1 MTISSADGA
10 APQNWRGGETGAAI
24 RQFDWSQTSVGPREH
39 WPSLLHSTLSLVLES
54 PESLYLLWG
63 PQKQFF
69 FNDAYRPV
77 LGPRL
82 AHALG
87 QTIETLWADAWPDV
101 QPMVEQAF
109 RGQACRHEDLPVN
122 MQRYPGEELTWWS
135 FSMSPIFDERQE
147 QVLGVLCHTVETT
160 ARVRLG
166 LHARLTESRL
176 RETRELNTRVLASSN
191 DCIKVLDLDGQL
203 SFMSEGGLRV
213 MEVSDFN
220 AIAGCPWPDFW
231 QGQGNLDAQAAIA
244 AAQAGESARFQ
255 GAANTLAGNAK
266 WWDVQV
272 TPMLDEAGQP
282 EKILCISRDIT
293 ATREA
298 EEQLRRLNESLEQR
312 VQERTQERDR
322 IWQLSTDLMLVA
334 DFNGRIVAVNPAW
347 TRLLGWQRHE
357 LEGSSFYDFIHPQD
371 SVAAVNACTELALGQ
386 SFSRVENR
394 FRHKDGS
401 YRWVSWSAVPDP
413 QHLHAVGRDIQAE
426 REAAQALR
434 KTEDILRQAQKMEA
448 VGQLTGGVAHD
459 FNNLL
464 TVIRSSTDLLRRNL
478 SEERRQLYIDA
489 ISDTVD
495 RASKLTA
502 QLLAYA
508 RQQNLRPETFDVGVS
523 VQLLAQMINP
533 LIGACIE
540 LRIELPQQACC
551 IHADAGQFDT
561 ALINMAVNAR
571 DAMQGEGL
579 LVIAVER
586 VAQIPAS
593 ASQGA
598 QSGDFV
604 AVSLTDTGAGIDPQ
618 QIERIFEPF
627 FTTKE
632 VGKGTGLGLSQV
644 FGFAKQ
650 SGGGLVVHSQPGQG
664 TRFTL
669 YLPRSEAVV
678 SPVAAPRPGPL
689 QVDGQGATLLVVED
703 NPEVGVLLAQALNE
717 LGYQTEWATSAIEAL
732 RRLSQE
738 PGGFQ
743 AVFSD
748 VVMPG
753 MSGIELATRIRSDYP
768 GLPVILTSG
777 YSPALAQGQTRE
789 FVFLQKPYSVAAL
802 AQALSAAIGND
813 PPL

>member
-1 MTISSADGA
+1 MVVFDGA
-10 APQNWRGGETGAAI
+10 ARSPAYFYNEKIMCGLGKGLAETGRLNPEGRKRALAALK
-24 RQFDWSQTSVGPREH
+24 RF
-39 WPSLLHSTLSLVLES
+39 SLLAEGMGIA
-54 PESLYLLWG
+54 P
-63 PQKQFF
+63 
-69 FNDAYRPV
+69 
-77 LGPRL
+77 
-82 AHALG
+82 
-87 QTIETLWADAWPDV
+87 
-101 QPMVEQAF
+101 
-109 RGQACRHEDLPVN
+109 
-122 MQRYPGEELTWWS
+122 LT
-135 FSMSPIFDERQE
+135 
-147 QVLGVLCHTVETT
+147 VVAT
-160 ARVRLG
+160 A
-166 LHARLTESRL
+166 
-176 RETRELNTRVLASSN
+176 
-191 DCIKVLDLDGQL
+191 
-203 SFMSEGGLRV
+203 
-213 MEVSDFN
+213 
-220 AIAGCPWPDFW
+220 
-231 QGQGNLDAQAAIA
+231 
-244 AAQAGESARFQ
+244 
-255 GAANTLAGNAK
+255 
-266 WWDVQV
+266 
-272 TPMLDEAGQP
+272 
-282 EKILCISRDIT
+282 

-586 VAQIPAS
+586 VAQIVEENS
-593 ASQGA
+593 AAQG
-598 QSGDFV
+598 
-604 AVSLTDTGAGIDPQ
+604 GIVQ
-618 QIERIFEPF
+618 AI
-627 FTTKE
+627 
-632 VGKGTGLGLSQV
+632 
-644 FGFAKQ
+644 
-650 SGGGLVVHSQPGQG
+650 
-664 TRFTL
+664 
-669 YLPRSEAVV
+669 
-678 SPVAAPRPGPL
+678 
-689 QVDGQGATLLVVED
+689 
-703 NPEVGVLLAQALNE
+703 QAL
-717 LGYQTEWATSAIEAL
+717 
-732 RRLSQE
+732 
-738 PGGFQ
+738 Q
-743 AVFSD
+743 A
-748 VVMPG
+748 
-753 MSGIELATRIRSDYP
+753 MSGRL
-768 GLPVILTSG
+768 
-777 YSPALAQGQTRE
+777 QGVMQR
-789 FVFLQKPYSVAAL
+789 FSF
-802 AQALSAAIGND
+802 
-813 PPL
+813 

>member
-1 MTISSADGA
+1 MTRSPPCGA
-10 APQNWRGGETGAAI
+10 APQTLRGGQTGAAI
-24 RQFDWSQTSVGPREH
+24 RQYDWSHTAVGPREQ

-82 AHALG
+82 ANALG

-109 RGQACRHEDLPVN
+109 LGQSCRHEDLPVN

-135 FSMSPIFDERQE
+135 FSMSPVFDERQE

-160 ARVRLG
+160 ERVLLG
-166 LHARLTESRL
+166 QHARLTEARL

-191 DCIKVLDLDGQL
+191 DCIKVLDLDGRL
-203 SFMSEGGLRV
+203 SFMSEGGRRV

-220 AIAGCPWPDFW
+220 AIVGCPWPDFW
-231 QGQGNLDAQAAIA
+231 QGQGNLEARAAIA

-255 GAANTLAGNAK
+255 GAANTLAGTAR

-272 TPMLDEAGQP
+272 TPMFDASGRP
-282 EKILCISRDIT
+282 EKILCISRDIS
-293 ATREA
+293 ATRAA
-298 EEQLRRLNESLEQR
+298 EEELRRLNESLEQR

-334 DFNGRIVAVNPAW
+334 DFDGRIVAVNPAW
-347 TRLLGWQRHE
+347 TSLLGWQRDQ
-357 LEGSSFYDFIHPQD
+357 LEGRSFYDFIHPQD
-371 SVAAVNACTELALGQ
+371 RMAAASASAELARGQ
-386 SFSRVENR
+386 SYSRVENR
-394 FRHKDGS
+394 FRHQDGS

-413 QHLHAVGRDIQAE
+413 QHIHAVGRDMQAE

-478 SEERRQLYIDA
+478 SEERRQLYIEA

-495 RASKLTA
+495 RASKLTG

-508 RQQNLRPETFDVGVS
+508 RQQNLRPETFDVGAS
-523 VQLLAQMINP
+523 VQLVAQMINP

-540 LRIELPQQACC
+540 LRLELPQQPCHT
-551 IHADAGQFDT
+551 HADVGQFDT

-586 VAQIPAS
+586 VTQIPAS
-593 ASQGA
+593 AGQGV
-598 QSGDFV
+598 QVGDFV
-604 AVSLTDTGAGIDPQ
+604 AVSLTDTGAGIEPQ

-650 SGGGLVVHSQPGQG
+650 SGGGLEVHSRPGQG

-669 YLPRSEAVV
+669 YLPRTEALASVPLPA
-678 SPVAAPRPGPL
+678 SPVALPA
-689 QVDGQGATLLVVED
+689 DGQGATLLVVED
-703 NPEVGVLLAQALNE
+703 NPQVGRLLAQSLNE
-717 LGYQTEWATSAIEAL
+717 LGYQVEWATSAAEAL

-738 PGGFQ
+738 QDRFQ

-753 MSGIELATRIRSDYP
+753 MSGIELAGRIRSDYP

-777 YSPALAQGQTRE
+777 YSPALAEGRTRE
-789 FVFLQKPYSVAAL
+789 FVFLQKPYSIAEL
-802 AQALSAAIGND
+802 AQAIDSCRC
-813 PPL
+813 

>member
-1 MTISSADGA
+1 MTTSPPRGA
-10 APQNWRGGETGAAI
+10 APKTSRGGEIGAAI
-24 RQFDWSQTSVGPREH
+24 RRFDWSQTAVGPREG
-39 WPSLLHSTLSLVLES
+39 WPGLLRSTLSQMLES

-63 PQKQFF
+63 PQMQFF

-82 AHALG
+82 ANALG
-87 QTIETLWADAWPDV
+87 QTIQTLWADAWPDV

-109 RGQACRHEDLPVN
+109 LGYSCRHEDLPVN

-135 FSMSPIFDERQE
+135 FSMSPVYDEDDE

-160 ARVRLG
+160 DRVLLAR
-166 LHARLTESRL
+166 HARQTEAHL
-176 RETRELNTRVLASSN
+176 RETRELNTRVLAASN

-220 AIAGCPWPDFW
+220 AVRGCPWPDFW
-231 QGQGNLDAQAAIA
+231 QGQGHQEAQDAIA
-244 AAQAGESARFQ
+244 AARQGRSVRFQ
-255 GAANTLAGNAK
+255 GAADTLQGRTK

-272 TPMLDEAGQP
+272 TPMLDAAGQP
-282 EKILCISRDIT
+282 EKILCISRDIS

-298 EEQLRRLNESLEQR
+298 QEELRRLNESLEQR

-347 TRLLGWQRHE
+347 TQLLGWQREE

-371 SVAAVNACTELALGQ
+371 SLAAAGAAADLSRGE
-386 SFSRVENR
+386 SFSRFENR
-394 FRHKDGS
+394 FRHRDGS
-401 YRWVSWSAVPDP
+401 YRWMAWSAVPDP
-413 QHLHAVGRDIQAE
+413 NHIHAVGRDMQAE

-478 SEERRQLYIDA
+478 SEERRQLYIKA

-495 RASKLTA
+495 RASKLTG

-508 RQQNLRPETFDVGVS
+508 RQQNLRPETFDVGAS

-540 LRIELPQQACC
+540 LRIELPQQPCY

-579 LVIAVER
+579 LVVAVER
-586 VAQIPAS
+586 VAQIPPS

-598 QSGDFV
+598 QAGDFV

-644 FGFAKQ
+644 FGFAQQ
-650 SGGGLVVHSQPGQG
+650 SGGGLAVHSQPGQG

-669 YLPRSEAVV
+669 YLPRAEALAGLPAPAQAVV
-678 SPVAAPRPGPL
+678 PMI
-689 QVDGQGATLLVVED
+689 DGQGMTLLVVED
-703 NPEVGVLLAQALNE
+703 NPEVGVLLAQSLNE
-717 LGYQTEWATSAIEAL
+717 LGYQTEWATSAAEAL
-732 RRLSQE
+732 RRLGE
-738 PGGFQ
+738 ERTRFQ

-753 MSGIELATRIRSDYP
+753 MSGIELASRIRRDYP
-768 GLPVILTSG
+768 RLPVILTSG

-789 FVFLQKPYSVAAL
+789 FVFLQKPYSVAELAL
-802 AQALSAAIGND
+802 ALSAAISQ
-813 PPL
+813 PEVP

>member
-1 MTISSADGA
+1 MTISSSGDA
-10 APQNWRGGETGAAI
+10 ASPTSRGGETGAAI
-24 RQFDWSQTSVGPREH
+24 RRYDWSQTSVGPREH
-39 WPSLLHSTLSLVLES
+39 WPSLLRSTLSLVLES

-63 PQKQFF
+63 PQKLFF

-82 AHALG
+82 DTALG

-101 QPMVEQAF
+101 QFMVEQAF
-109 RGQACRHEDLPVN
+109 LGHSCRHVDLPVN
-122 MQRYPGEELTWWS
+122 MHRYPGEALTWWS
-135 FSMSPIFDERQE
+135 FSMSPVYDEQDE
-147 QVLGVLCHTVETT
+147 QVVGVLCHTVETT
-160 ARVRLG
+160 DRVL
-166 LHARLTESRL
+166 LAEHARQTEARL

-191 DCIKVLDLDGQL
+191 DCIKVLDLNGQL

-220 AIAGCPWPDFW
+220 AIAGCPWPEFW
-231 QGQGNLDAQAAIA
+231 QDQGRLDAQAAIA
-244 AAQAGESARFQ
+244 AARAGQAARFQ
-255 GAANTLAGNAK
+255 GAAQTLAGTCK

-272 TPMLDEAGQP
+272 TPMLDAAGLP
-282 EKILCISRDIT
+282 EKILCISRDIS

-298 EEQLRRLNESLEQR
+298 EEALRRLNESLEQR
-312 VQERTQERDR
+312 VQARTQERDR
-322 IWQLSTDLMLVA
+322 IWQLSTELMLVA
-334 DFNGRIVAVNPAW
+334 DFNGRIIAVNPAW

-357 LEGSSFYDFIHPQD
+357 LEGSSVYDFIHPQD
-371 SVAAVNACTELALGQ
+371 SVAAATASADLTSGQ

-413 QHLHAVGRDIQAE
+413 QHVHAVGRDIQAE

-464 TVIRSSTDLLRRNL
+464 TVIRSSTDLLRRTL
-478 SEERRQLYIDA
+478 DEKRRQLYINA

-495 RASKLTA
+495 RASKLTG

-508 RQQNLRPETFDVGVS
+508 RQQNLRPETFDVGAS
-523 VQLLAQMINP
+523 VQLVAQMINP

-540 LRIELPQQACC
+540 LRIELPEQPCY
-551 IHADAGQFDT
+551 IHADAGQLDT

-586 VAQIPAS
+586 VTQIAAS

-598 QSGDFV
+598 QAGDFV
-604 AVSLTDTGAGIDPQ
+604 AISLTDTGAGIDPQ
-618 QIERIFEPF
+618 QLERIFEPF

-650 SGGGLVVHSQPGQG
+650 SGGGLAVDSQPGQG

-669 YLPRSEAVV
+669 YLPRCEALAD
-678 SPVAAPRPGPL
+678 VAPARCSAAVPI
-689 QVDGQGATLLVVED
+689 DGQGLTLLVVED

-717 LGYQTEWATSAIEAL
+717 LGYQVEWATSATEAL
-732 RRLSQE
+732 ARLSQE
-738 PGGFQ
+738 RASFQ

-753 MSGIELATRIRSDYP
+753 MNGIELATKIRSEYP

-777 YSPALAQGQTRE
+777 YSPALALGQTRE

-802 AQALSAAIGND
+802 AQAIQSCKF
-813 PPL
+813 